1 VPSNIANPMKKLF
14 ILSALLLMALMD
26 SCKINNPQA
35 NIREDGEFLNKLTPQ
50 EISGARLTPE
60 MLWKFGRLGE
70 IQPSPDGKTIIY
82 TVTRYDYHTNKHH
95 TWIFSVPAAGGNSV
109 NLTGESPSC
118 ANPRWINNKSIA
130 YLCESDGSMQIW
142 KMDADGR
149 NKTAVSN
156 IAGGINGFEFT
167 NSGDRLFYLQDV
179 KLDSTT
185 LDIYPDLPLAKG
197 LIIKD
202 LMYRHWDSWHDYA
215 YSHIFITSY
224 KNDKIEAGKDILL
237 GEPFD
242 SPLSPY
248 FDGSE
253 IAWSPDGNRLAYTCK
268 KLSGTAYATSTNSDI
283 YVFDVKDN
291 ATTNI
296 SNGMMGYDKNPVFSP
311 DGKKLAFKSQETPG
325 YESDQEELFVYDFD
339 TKSMKNLTAGFDYNA
354 ANYVWNTDGTK
365 IDFITI
371 IHGTYQV
378 YECNTDDG
386 TIRPVTSGK
395 HDYNVIYRCGD
406 KLVGTKNSMS
416 MAAEVFSIDPATG
429 KETQL
434 TFINKNI
441 YDAVKM
447 GDVKERWVK
456 TTDKKDMLAWV
467 VYPPDFDSTK
477 KYPVLLF
484 CEGGPQNAVSQFF
497 SYRWNLQLMAAKGY
511 IVIAPNRR
519 GLPGFGKEWNDEIT
533 GDYGGQNIKDY
544 LSSVDDIKKEPY
556 VDGDHIGAVGAS
568 YGGYS
573 VMYLAG
579 CHQKRFKAFIAHCGN
594 FNLESQAAATEE
606 TFFPYHDL
614 EGYFWDKPKPKSY
627 TQFSPHLYVDKW
639 DTPIMFI
646 TGANDLRIPYTESL
660 QAFNAAQLRGIPSK
674 LLYFP
679 DESHWVLKPQNSIL
693 WQREFFAWLDKYLK
707 GQGTGN

>member
-1 VPSNIANPMKKLF
+1 MKKLF
-14 ILSALLLMALMD
+14 ILSALVLIALMD
-26 SCKINNPQA
+26 SCRIKSPQA
-35 NIREDGEFLNKLTPQ
+35 KVSEEGDYLNSLTPQ

-70 IQPSPDGKTIIY
+70 IQPSPDGKTVLY
-82 TVTRYDYHTNKHH
+82 TVTRYDYKTNKHH
-95 TWIFSVPAAGGNSV
+95 TWIFSIPSEGGNAV

-118 ANPRWINNKSIA
+118 ANPRWIKNTNIA

-142 KMDADGR
+142 KMNADGSH
-149 NKTAVSN
+149 KTAISN
-156 IAGGINGFEFT
+156 ITGGINGFEFT
-167 NSGDRLFYLQDV
+167 PAGDRLFYLQDV

-185 LDIYPDLPLAKG
+185 QDLYPDLPLAKG
-197 LIIKD
+197 LMINK

-215 YSHIFITSY
+215 YSHIFITSLD
-224 KNDKIEAGKDILL
+224 NDKIAPGKDILL

-242 SPLSPY
+242 SPMSPY
-248 FDGSE
+248 FDAAE
-253 IAWSPDGNRLAYTCK
+253 IAWSPDGSKLAYTCK
-268 KLSGTAYATSTNSDI
+268 KLSGAAYATSTNSDI
-283 YVFDVKDN
+283 YVYDVKDN
-291 ATTNI
+291 TTVNI
-296 SNGMMGYDKNPVFSP
+296 SEGMMGYDKTPVFSP

-339 TKSMKNLTAGFDYNA
+339 TKSKKNITAGFDYNA
-354 ANYVWNTDGTK
+354 ANYVWSADGSK
-365 IDFITI
+365 IDFITV

-378 YECNTDDG
+378 YECVTADG
-386 TIRPVTSGK
+386 TIRPVTSGR

-406 KLVGTKNSMS
+406 KLVGSKNSMS
-416 MAAEVFSIDPATG
+416 MAAEVFSIEPATG

-456 TTDKKDMLAWV
+456 TTDKKDMLVWV

-497 SYRWNLQLMAAKGY
+497 SYRWNFQMMAAKGY

-519 GLPGFGKEWNDEIT
+519 GLPGFGKEWNDQIT
-533 GDYGGQNIKDY
+533 GDYGGQNMKDY
-544 LSSVDDIKKEPY
+544 LSSVDDMKKEPY
-556 VDGDHIGAVGAS
+556 VDGGRMGAVGAS

-579 CHQKRFKAFIAHCGN
+579 IHQKRFRVFIAHCGN
-594 FNLESQAAATEE
+594 FNLESQAAGTEE
-606 TFFPYHDL
+606 SFFPYHDL
-614 EGYFWDKPKPKSY
+614 KGFFWDKPKPKSY

-707 GQGTGN
+707 